1 MRSAAEARIVVTLD
15 KDSGDLAFAANQ
27 RPRGVILIRFTP
39 LEMPRVLRRLDEVWP
54 MIADEFD
61 NHFIVVGN
69 QSVRMRTMPKD

>member
-1 MRSAAEARIVVTLD
+1 MTLD
-15 KDSGDLAFAANQ
+15 KDFGELAFAANQ
-27 RPRGVILIRFTP
+27 RPRGVILIRIKP
-39 LEMPRVLRRLDEVWP
+39 LKMSRVLRRLDEVWP